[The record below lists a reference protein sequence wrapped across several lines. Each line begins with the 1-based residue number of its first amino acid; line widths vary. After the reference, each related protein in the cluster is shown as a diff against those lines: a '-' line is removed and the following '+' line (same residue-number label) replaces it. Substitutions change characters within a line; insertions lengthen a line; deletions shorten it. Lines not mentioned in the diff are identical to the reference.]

1 MALLTIS
8 GDILE
13 TSSSIKIAMILAISV
28 GEAGSVAV
36 VFVANEQAFS
46 TFSVTDFISFV
57 LVGNSALCQSRGN
70 SSQGLKF
77 SDFDNA

>member
-36 VFVANEQAFS
+36 VFVANLQAFS
-46 TFSVTDFISFV
+46 TF
-57 LVGNSALCQSRGN
+57 
-70 SSQGLKF
+70 
-77 SDFDNA
+77 